1 MKNEKLLFLNNKE
14 TIKGYKPD
22 IKNSCIQ
29 VNFKKKV
36 IGGREIMELIR
47 IINTIEERYA
57 STKIPIVLKLGEL
70 KFADKLTIVIFETIC
85 HYILTVRK
93 RKIGLSYTIIK
104 WEIWTEG
111 IFSSPLLLL
120 GGSEEKKFIE
130 KYNSEI
136 YKRHYR
142 RVVLVDEK
150 KDPVLLSKIVTE
162 INSFLKIVDV
172 AEKYRD
178 NIALVISELVGNA
191 CEHTKTECLIDIDVT
206 TPYGKENEEG
216 DFYGI
221 NIVVLNFSPQLLGNA
236 IEMKINERDIDY
248 FEKNPRYEMVLK
260 AKQNHEIL
268 FNEWYQLEDFYNIC
282 SFQHKISGRKD
293 VKSTGGTGLTKLI
306 QTLEK
311 MSDAHKCYVVAGKK
325 VVNFLHDFLEYDSDK
340 WIGFNKENSFENNIP
355 DRMVIDECGIYFPG
369 TAYNLNFAM
378 KKE

>member
-29 VNFKKKV
+29 VNFKKEV

-142 RVVLVDEK
+142 RVVLVELTKKGKVAHRLHERFHSEMVRSMMDYLSEKEK
-150 KDPVLLSKIVTE
+150 KVFIGS
-162 INSFLKIVDV
+162 
-172 AEKYRD
+172 
-178 NIALVISELVGNA
+178 
-191 CEHTKTECLIDIDVT
+191 
-206 TPYGKENEEG
+206 
-216 DFYGI
+216 
-221 NIVVLNFSPQLLGNA
+221 
-236 IEMKINERDIDY
+236 
-248 FEKNPRYEMVLK
+248 
-260 AKQNHEIL
+260 
-268 FNEWYQLEDFYNIC
+268 
-282 SFQHKISGRKD
+282 
-293 VKSTGGTGLTKLI
+293 
-306 QTLEK
+306 LEK
-311 MSDAHKCYVVAGKK
+311 LNNYFKEKCEAIK
-325 VVNFLHDFLEYDSDK
+325 
-340 WIGFNKENSFENNIP
+340 
-355 DRMVIDECGIYFPG
+355 
-369 TAYNLNFAM
+369 
-378 KKE
+378 